1 MVNYQQKKPKH
12 SITAG
17 ADPEFF
23 LRSGKVFIPSTKI
36 IGGTKKSP
44 IPIPGLPDGFSMQED
59 NIMGEF
65 NIPPC
70 KDAKTFSHSIGIALK
85 SISELIPSNTE
96 IVIQPSAVFKPK
108 FTKTRAAKVFGCD
121 PDINA
126 WTESPNRFMPAED
139 PNLRCCGGHIHVG
152 LPNELMGYTS
162 RHDVIRAMDVFLGL
176 PSIIMDKDTKRR
188 EMYGKAGSFRQKSY
202 GVEYRTLSNF
212 WIQTEALREWAF
224 ESTQVAVD
232 SSTEPAFMESI
243 LKNKDAIIE
252 AINFQDVNA
261 ATDLCNHYN
270 VTVL

>member
-139 PNLRCCGGHIHVG
+139 PILHVTMLFVQWMCSWG
-152 LPNELMGYTS
+152 FHQSLWIRIQNAVKCMVRQDHSVKNHTVWSIEHYQTS
-162 RHDVIRAMDVFLGL
+162 GFKQRH
-176 PSIIMDKDTKRR
+176 
-188 EMYGKAGSFRQKSY
+188 
-202 GVEYRTLSNF
+202 
-212 WIQTEALREWAF
+212 
-224 ESTQVAVD
+224 
-232 SSTEPAFMESI
+232 
-243 LKNKDAIIE
+243 
-252 AINFQDVNA
+252 
-261 ATDLCNHYN
+261 
-270 VTVL
+270 